1 MKIKSKLINCGLAL
15 AFTTGIATAQEEPKE
30 TKSLVE
36 KYPKLENLYF
46 GIGAGTSIGLTD
58 IKQYTYWPAVNFIN
72 EYAFGVNGFWGYTV
86 NSVFSVQGGLSFA
99 GVKGVDRQKSLWFQG
114 DITELSLTTKINL
127 TNIAFSANKGERKFS
142 VYGLAGVGFSW
153 FKSDLRI
160 LSSGDDNDQIIF
172 TEGYESKTNTDNPD
186 RSVASVASLGIGA
199 SYKITKNFDVFI
211 ESSIRIMDTDKLDS
225 WVEDRPFYEGYNYNA
240 VGLIYR
246 LGNKSWEKPED
257 EFVDKLSK
265 LDSIMDGFKDA
276 DGDGVMDLNDKDN
289 KTPAGAM
296 VYGNGAPVDTD
307 GDGVPDHLD
316 KERLSPCTQVD
327 ADGVALDSDNDG
339 VNDCKDAEPN
349 SEADCQVDVKGRCI
363 ETKSSAVPTPSS
375 DGGAVTSGLPSVFFE
390 LNASSIDYRNYPT
403 LTQVA
408 QFLKS
413 NPKVNLVLV
422 GHTDVSGTD
431 DYNKALGQKRAQSV
445 ADHLIKIYG
454 IDKSRITVTSKGA
467 SEPLAKATTARV
479 NRRVDFLIGK

>member
-1 MKIKSKLINCGLAL
+1 MKIKSKIINCGLAL
-15 AFTTGIATAQEEPKE
+15 AFTSGIATAQEEPKE
-30 TKSLVE
+30 TKSLME

-46 GIGAGTSIGLTD
+46 GLGAGTSIALTD
-58 IKQYTYWPAVNFIN
+58 IKQHAYWPAFNPVN
-72 EYAFGVNGFWGYTV
+72 EYALGGHGFWGYQL
-86 NSVFSVQGGLSFA
+86 NNIFSVEGSLFLGNL
-99 GVKGVDRQKSLWFQG
+99 KGQDRDKSLWFNG
-114 DITELSLTTKINL
+114 NITELGINGKINL
-127 TNIAFSANKGERKFS
+127 SNISFSNKIVNRKFN
-142 VYGLAGVGFSW
+142 VYAKGGFGFAW
-153 FKSDLRI
+153 FKSELRV
-160 LSSGDDNDQIIF
+160 LGNGDENDVLVQ
-172 TEGYESKTNTDNPD
+172 TEGYESRFNTDNPN
-186 RSVASVASLGIGA
+186 RTVSGLLNVGIGA
-199 SYKITKNFDVFI
+199 SYKLTKKVDIFAETNL
-211 ESSIRIMDTDKLDS
+211 RLMDTDKLDA
-225 WVEDRPFYEGYNYNA
+225 WVSQNNDAHNYNSIG
-240 VGLIYR
+240 VVYR
-246 LGNKSWEKPED
+246 LGDKSWVKPED
-257 EFVDKLSK
+257 EFIDKLSK

-296 VYGNGAPVDTD
+296 VYGNGAPIDTD

-327 ADGVALDSDNDG
+327 ADGVALDSDKDG

-349 SEADCQVDVKGRCI
+349 SEADCQVDVKGKCI
-363 ETKSSAVPTPSS
+363 DTKSSAVPTPTS

-445 ADHLIKIYG
+445 ADHLVKIYG

-467 SEPLAKATTARV
+467 SEPLAKTTTARV

>member
-1 MKIKSKLINCGLAL
+1 MKIKSKLINCGLVL
-15 AFTTGIATAQEEPKE
+15 AFTTGMATAQEEPVEK
-30 TKSLVE
+30 KSLME
-36 KYPKLENLYF
+36 KYPKLENVYF
-46 GIGAGTSIGLTD
+46 GLGAGTSLALTD
-58 IKQYTYWPAVNFIN
+58 IKQYTYWPVTNYVS
-72 EYAFGVNGFWGYTV
+72 EYGFGAQGFWGYSI
-86 NSVFSVQGGLSFA
+86 NSVFSIQGGLSLA
-99 GVKGVDRQKSLWFQG
+99 GARGVDREKALWFQG
-114 DITELSLTTKINL
+114 NITELSLTAKFNL
-127 TNIAFSANKGERKFS
+127 TNLAFSVNKDQRKFS
-142 VYGLAGVGFSW
+142 LYALAGVGYSW
-153 FKSDLRI
+153 FKSDLRK
-160 LSSGDDNDQIIF
+160 LSSGDDNDQIVF
-172 TEGYESKTNTDNPD
+172 TEGYESKTNTDNPE
-186 RSVASVASLGIGA
+186 RSVAGVANVGFGA
-199 SYKITKNFDVFI
+199 QYKITNNFDVFI
-211 ESSIRIMDTDKLDS
+211 ESSFRYMDTDKLDS
-225 WVEDRPFYEGYNYNA
+225 WVSDNSSFDKYNYNA

-257 EFVDKLSK
+257 EFIDKLSK

-307 GDGVPDHLD
+307 GDGIPDHLD

-327 ADGVALDSDNDG
+327 ANGVALDSDKDG

-349 SEADCQVDVKGRCI
+349 SEADCQVDVKGKCI
-363 ETKSSAVPTPSS
+363 DTKSSALTTPTA
-375 DGGAVTSGLPSVFFE
+375 DGAVTSGLPSVFFE

-431 DYNKALGQKRAQSV
+431 NYNKALGQKRGQSV

-454 IDKSRITVTSKGA
+454 IDKSRITVSSKGA
-467 SEPLAKATTARV
+467 SEPLAKTTTARV